1 MRVVC
6 VDKYAPTARYF
17 EVEYFDPV
25 SKTAQNSYLVTDFSP
40 FLLIEQETKQTV
52 GLDYELPASAKD
64 SQGEMK
70 CIYLLYL
77 VPLNFA
83 FSELISVFLDVDT
96 EEWRTIRDL
105 TPLLTYGSPYA
116 FTSTEV
122 GQSDFTGVLINDV
135 SNNWV
140 FSIFF
145 STRNL

>member
-70 CIYLLYL
+70 CIYLL
-77 VPLNFA
+77 
-83 FSELISVFLDVDT
+83 
-96 EEWRTIRDL
+96 
-105 TPLLTYGSPYA
+105 
-116 FTSTEV
+116 
-122 GQSDFTGVLINDV
+122 
-135 SNNWV
+135 
-140 FSIFF
+140 
-145 STRNL
+145 